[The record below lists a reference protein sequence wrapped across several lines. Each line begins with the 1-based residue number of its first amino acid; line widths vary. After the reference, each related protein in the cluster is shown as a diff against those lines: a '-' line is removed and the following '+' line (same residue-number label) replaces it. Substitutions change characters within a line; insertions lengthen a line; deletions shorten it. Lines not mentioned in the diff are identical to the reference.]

1 MPFCPPFDEKS
12 KSVQAPS
19 FDELM
24 AFIKNMPKVYA
35 DKMREVCADPEF
47 KALSEDERNKG
58 RLTCAMMFY
67 GLAVEEGAWKP

>member
-1 MPFCPPFDEKS
+1 
-12 KSVQAPS
+12 
-19 FDELM
+19 M